1 MAFESS
7 VVLSS
12 HFFGQLYTNC
22 ILKNSFQ
29 LQLLWVPM
37 LMVHQRQRVGGRSG
51 WSGVGARGLGLP
63 FCSLCVGRQV
73 GGELICKQEKELDQ
87 ISEVFLSLSSAW

>member
-7 VVLSS
+7 VALSS
-12 HFFGQLYTNC
+12 HFSGQLYTNC

-37 LMVHQRQRVGGRSG
+37 SMVHQRQRVGGRSG

-63 FCSLCVGRQV
+63 FLLHVCGWAGGRRINLQA
-73 GGELICKQEKELDQ
+73 GEGTR
-87 ISEVFLSLSSAW
+87 SNF